1 MCIQVSVEPDLS
13 AVNVTWAPR
22 GDSADGQITA
32 LLPTFASQLRFALCT
47 CCLSVS
53 AMEQGGQLLPGTP
66 GDGAHHSL
74 EHKS

>member
-22 GDSADGQITA
+22 GDSADEQITA
-32 LLPTFASQLRFALCT
+32 LLPAFALQLRFALCT

-53 AMEQGGQLLPGTP
+53 AMEQGGSCSR
-66 GDGAHHSL
+66 AHQATVHITA
-74 EHKS
+74 